1 MQFRVIHHK
10 NHSELLYININ
21 MTLSFETE
29 RGGDVGETN
38 SVPHFSILRMK
49 MCALLYS
56 LCSKAHVHTKN
67 MNAQHMIVPD
77 MAYIF
82 STYDII

>member
-1 MQFRVIHHK
+1 
-10 NHSELLYININ
+10 

-56 LCSKAHVHTKN
+56 LCPKAHVHTN